1 MNNEPILAA
10 LAELIRPR
18 LSPGNPIRD
27 ALYSTVAE
35 QREELHT
42 YAVLQ
47 TSKNNATEI
56 VPGNFTWRF
65 PCRLFALFYPPED
78 ADYTAEAVEDWM
90 EEVALALVA
99 ACSSLLESPPVEL
112 NALPLD
118 ALVNGPIHWAPSAS
132 GGYEGSINFT
142 LTVQF

>member
-18 LSPGNPIRD
+18 LSPGNPIAE
-27 ALYSTVAE
+27 ALYTTVAE
-35 QREELHT
+35 QRAELHT

-47 TSKNNATEI
+47 TSKGGATEI
-56 VPGNFTWRF
+56 VPGNYTWRF
-65 PCRLFALFYPPED
+65 ACRLFAFFYPPED
-78 ADYTAEAVEDWM
+78 AEYTAENVDAWM
-90 EEVALALVA
+90 EELGLALVA
-99 ACSSLLESPPVEL
+99 ACSALLESPPDDL

>member
-10 LAELIRPR
+10 LAELIRAR
-18 LSPGNPIRD
+18 LSVGNPIKS
-27 ALYSTVAE
+27 ALYATVAE

-47 TSKNNATEI
+47 TSKTQATEI
-56 VPGNFTWRF
+56 IPGNYTWRF
-65 PCRLFALFYPPED
+65 PCRLFAFFYPHESGE
-78 ADYTAEAVEDWM
+78 YTAENVDAWM
-90 EEVALALVA
+90 EELGLALVA
-99 ACSSLLESPPVEL
+99 ACSSLLESPPDDL

-118 ALVNGPIHWAPSAS
+118 ATVTGPIHWAPSAS
-132 GGYEGSINFT
+132 GGYEGSVNFT